1 MVIGF
6 IQAVNL
12 FSSPF
17 KILISWFFLRRVGT
31 KNSFLWISLSS
42 LKIWLSKA
50 KQWDWMKL
58 VCEKGEGLQANI
70 LACVYLMG
78 KKSMAKSTWT
88 FGYLPD
94 NFQLYISRET
104 MKLEKKLWESI
115 CAGAGIQPFGKPI
128 LLLMFFCKN
137 TSWNKSKNYFLNLL
151 ISRDFLQ
158 QFNTLLFQDTKAV
171 PPSD

>member
-6 IQAVNL
+6 IETVNL

-17 KILISWFFLRRVGT
+17 KILISWFFLKRLGT
-31 KNSFLWISLSS
+31 KNSFLWIPLSS

-58 VCEKGEGLQANI
+58 VCEKAGSLQANI
-70 LACVYLMG
+70 LAFVSLMG
-78 KKSMAKSTWT
+78 KKSMAKSTWM
-88 FGYLPD
+88 FGNLPD

-104 MKLEKKLWESI
+104 MKLEKKLWKSI
-115 CAGAGIQPFGKPI
+115 CAGVGIQSFGKPI

-137 TSWNKSKNYFLNLL
+137 THWNQSKNYFLNLL
-151 ISRDFLQ
+151 ISRDFPQ
-158 QFNTLLFQDTKAV
+158 QFNTLLF
-171 PPSD
+171 